1 MTFVSPKFAGVSE
14 DAQAFRSK
22 WGIRGQGEMRQ
33 PVRWLV
39 ARGAGT
45 FFSVMVGRAPGLRR
59 VRSDTGW
66 VWGALACMWGRIVE
80 KIRAVVQIRVD
91 PPRSTQYSGRTLLRI
106 FCEPD
111 MERFRSS
118 SGWIRDGSR
127 VWFSLG
133 SDW

>member
-59 VRSDTGW
+59 VRSGTGW
-66 VWGALACMWGRIVE
+66 VWGGLGMYVGANRGKNSGGGSNQGRPP
-80 KIRAVVQIRVD
+80 AVD
-91 PPRSTQYSGRTLLRI
+91 PVFREDVVKDILRA
-106 FCEPD
+106 
-111 MERFRSS
+111 
-118 SGWIRDGSR
+118 
-127 VWFSLG
+127 
-133 SDW
+133 